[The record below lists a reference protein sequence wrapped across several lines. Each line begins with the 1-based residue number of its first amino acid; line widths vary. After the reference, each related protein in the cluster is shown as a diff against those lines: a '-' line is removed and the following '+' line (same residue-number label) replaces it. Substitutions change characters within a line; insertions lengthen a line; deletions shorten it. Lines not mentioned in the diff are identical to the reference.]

1 VGNPRAAVSVLLGLL
16 AVSMVPV
23 GVIASYYSDRVTL
36 INSTY
41 GSIPAGI
48 LLGFCAIMFGRR
60 GRDQVIRT
68 IGRSGGETTARAGRL
83 LGILGVC
90 MAVTA
95 GLAIGFYGLLTLF
108 AE

>member
-1 VGNPRAAVSVLLGLL
+1 MSVLLGLL

-41 GSIPAGI
+41 GSIPAGV
-48 LLGFCAIMFGRR
+48 LLGFCAIMFSRR